1 MEVMRAFSYKSV
13 KFVFKNRSDKSPSIK
28 DSAYMEDK
36 IEIKDEVLRY
46 LGHRGQKLDGITEK
60 MIDETIEEIGDL
72 LRERSIYKEYNLRKS
87 KGGLFLE
94 GTNLYLPGEDI
105 KRHLS
110 RSKTCFLMAVTLG
123 HEVDR
128 KIRYYEKVNMTKALI
143 LDATA
148 TAFIEKLSYEIYNK
162 IESNLIEDNK
172 KITERYS
179 PGYGDLPIELQN
191 EFLRTLDSQRM
202 IGLTTTSTSIL
213 IPRKSV
219 TAIVGVIDYD
229 GIKLKKNCR
238 DCNSFKT
245 CNFSREDKTCDY

>member
-1 MEVMRAFSYKSV
+1 
-13 KFVFKNRSDKSPSIK
+13 
-28 DSAYMEDK
+28 MEDK

-46 LGHRGQKLDGITEK
+46 LGYRGQGLDGITEK
-60 MIDETIEEIGDL
+60 MIDETIEEIRDL

-87 KGGLFLE
+87 KDGLFLQ
-94 GTNLYLPGEDI
+94 GTNLYLPGDDI

-123 HEVDR
+123 HEVDK
-128 KIRYYEKVNMTKALI
+128 KIRYYERFNLTKALI

-148 TAFIEKLSYEIYNK
+148 TAFIEKLSYEICKK
-162 IESNLIEDNK
+162 IESTLIEDNK

-191 EFLRTLDSQRM
+191 EFLRTLDTQRM

-219 TAIVGVIDYD
+219 TAIVGVIEDD
-229 GIKLKKNCR
+229 GTKLKRNCK
-238 DCNSFKT
+238 DCSSFKT